1 MRNWVVL
8 LPVFML
14 AGCAFVFT
22 DVNTRD
28 FTSVKPGMTAV
39 EVENT
44 LGIPFQTSQETVAG
58 KEYEIWTYPADK
70 VHPSPAAGKRIG
82 VSDYEI
88 LFTDGKVDQWRK
100 TRTIAQPGYQA
111 PTKAIKAD

>member
-8 LPVFML
+8 LSVFML

-28 FTSVKPGMTAV
+28 FTSVTTGMTSA

-44 LGIPFQTSQETVAG
+44 LGIPFQTSKEIVAG
-58 KEYEIWTYPADK
+58 KEYEIWIYPADK
-70 VHPSPAAGKRIG
+70 IHPSQSSGKRIG
-82 VSDYEI
+82 LSDYEV
-88 LFTDGKVDQWRK
+88 LFLDGKVDQWRK
-100 TRTIAQPGYQA
+100 TRTIAQPGYQV
-111 PTKAIKAD
+111 PTKAIKAE